1 MSRLWRCE
9 SSSPLLPVG
18 SYHSL
23 TSWRKKFAPSLR
35 RQAGLEE
42 ALRPG
47 RVLVQEIHRGEDVEE
62 HSEGEEI
69 ADSVGV
75 RPGDALDVLDE
86 RAVALADDR
95 ADLRVVAVGVR
106 LHLGAEASAV
116 VEQLDVSLADRVE
129 GFLAALAGGGVL
141 EELERLAQAAPDDLD
156 VELLLR
162 AEEAEEVRLRDA
174 GPPRD
179 RVGRRAVEP
188 VLPELLERRSEDL
201 LTPDF
206 RCFPVSRNHCAV
218 SYHSLTTCV
227 KSSPPVAATV
237 TRLRLPVAGSGGRGR
252 GGLAAASARG
262 GRRRPSGS
270 SRGGTPRS
278 PGAAAAPGGGPR
290 ARPRAGPSHRRPRQW
305 RGRDAPV

>member
-1 MSRLWRCE
+1 MH
-9 SSSPLLPVG
+9 G
-18 SYHSL
+18 
-23 TSWRKKFAPSLR
+23 SLR

-47 RVLVQEIHRGEDVEE
+47 RVLVQKIHRGEDVEE
-62 HSEGEEI
+62 HSEGEEV
-69 ADSVGV
+69 ADPVGV
-75 RPGDALDVLDE
+75 RAGDALDVLDE

-95 ADLRVVAVGVR
+95 ADLGVVAVGVR
-106 LHLGAEASAV
+106 LHLGAEAGAV
-116 VEQLDVSLADRVE
+116 VEQLDVRLADRVE
-129 GFLAALAGGGVL
+129 GFLAALAGGGFL

-188 VLPELLERRSEDL
+188 VLPKFLERRYQDL

-206 RCFPVSRNHCAV
+206 RCFPLRCNHRAV

-227 KSSPPVAATV
+227 KPSPSTATNV
-237 TRLRLPVAGSGGRGR
+237 PACHPP
-252 GGLAAASARG
+252 A
-262 GRRRPSGS
+262 
-270 SRGGTPRS
+270 
-278 PGAAAAPGGGPR
+278 
-290 ARPRAGPSHRRPRQW
+290 
-305 RGRDAPV
+305 